1 MRIRNTIG
9 VLGFSLAA
17 FMSQA
22 LWAADNSPVGLW
34 QNIDD
39 ASGKPRAL
47 IRITE
52 SNGTLEG
59 RIEKVFPAPGENP
72 DPKCDKCEGANK
84 NAPIVGLTILTGLRK
99 DGDEYTDGK
108 ILDPDNGKV
117 YSSTLRLAE
126 DGRKL
131 NVRGYI
137 GLSLLGRS
145 QTWIRQE

>member
-1 MRIRNTIG
+1 
-9 VLGFSLAA
+9 
-17 FMSQA
+17 
-22 LWAADNSPVGLW
+22 
-34 QNIDD
+34 
-39 ASGKPRAL
+39 
-47 IRITE
+47 
-52 SNGTLEG
+52 
-59 RIEKVFPAPGENP
+59 
-72 DPKCDKCEGANK
+72 
-84 NAPIVGLTILTGLRK
+84 VGLTILTGLRK